1 MCQSGGRSIQAGIA
15 APLLVSLRVP
25 PQGSL
30 SLEAEVAR
38 VAPALTRQQLSFAR
52 LQGGSVSV
60 AAASPSV
67 AMQTSPAMVSASTW
81 QGSPQRGGCFS
92 AVVASPRATV
102 QSGPAPARLFRQPSP
117 RSFRL
122 EPVVADASRGVF
134 EKPVHVQVPA
144 AARQPAPYSHQSGS
158 VCIASATPA
167 AVSVTGLVA
176 GSVAVTASP
185 SGYASPL
192 NGGASGSA
200 SPRQPPPWFQQSST
214 CSASPIAMS
223 PRATNATSTIATV
236 VASEPVAT
244 TRRLQ
249 SGVVAS
255 AGRADES
262 RHQSLGAGRQNSWQ
276 QLHFPLV
283 PPATS
288 PLRSISP
295 GRAGVGATP
304 MVRQGTGIVS
314 PIVVHASLQS
324 SASSPS
330 VAKPSEPVQKLGLRA
345 ATAVHSSRSGST
357 FQSSTRHAED
367 ACRGSNAYNP
377 FLQPVDGAQLTENP
391 FEAMEK
397 GPASESLRTP
407 KAKRR
412 PPWVETHVGSKEAC
426 SVQAVATD
434 LIGNPFDYICGTADY
449 LTLAVAPCSQHVLE
463 ALHRE
468 SAKNLDRLVW
478 NVNTGLGA
486 DALHQRRLQEMTA
499 KACTIGESSPQVP
512 VARAL
517 SISLGSHTGCGPVG
531 TTVAAQMLS
540 SPPFAAE
547 HLVQPPPWCGP
558 MCRAPDQQPNI
569 LAVVAAAA
577 PDATPALSSRWS
589 EFEASSAGRQ
599 EAAVSP
605 EETPLWGAVD
615 RIVEDTRV
623 RPSSSF
629 DRDLKINT
637 PAPLVV
643 PKLRV
648 GSHTEAGQKQ
658 GRPDWAN
665 QDACLVVPLGPS
677 RLLVGIFDGHGE
689 HGGTIA
695 KGVRDLVAQLA
706 PKLFAEDLEPAG
718 DALPDVLRRLFNVAH
733 HGVAEGGFADFSGT
747 TATLA
752 IVDAVTGVVTCAHVG
767 DSRLVI
773 AADSMHIRFE
783 SPNHELLGEELR
795 RVLVASGEVRERMVS
810 GVVARRVFI
819 PGQELPGLAM
829 SRSLGDVQAHNL
841 GVSADPSI
849 HEGIP
854 MASGSI
860 LIVGSGGIWDKVPA
874 LEAVALVVA
883 EVAGGSVEFAA
894 AALVSEARARWL
906 LDGGGLGDVDDA
918 SAVVVFLS
926 R

>member
-1 MCQSGGRSIQAGIA
+1 
-15 APLLVSLRVP
+15 
-25 PQGSL
+25 
-30 SLEAEVAR
+30 
-38 VAPALTRQQLSFAR
+38 
-52 LQGGSVSV
+52 VSV

-81 QGSPQRGGCFS
+81 QGSPQRGGCWS

-117 RSFRL
+117 RPFRL
-122 EPVVADASRGVF
+122 EPVAADASRGVF
-134 EKPVHVQVPA
+134 EKPVHVQVPP
-144 AARQPAPYSHQSGS
+144 AARQPAPYSHQGGS
-158 VCIASATPA
+158 VCIASASPA

-176 GSVAVTASP
+176 GSVIVTATP

-249 SGVVAS
+249 S
-255 AGRADES
+255 DES

-276 QLHFPLV
+276 HLHFPLA

-304 MVRQGTGIVS
+304 MVRQGTGIAS

-324 SASSPS
+324 SASSPL

-357 FQSSTRHAED
+357 SPTRHAED

-377 FLQPVDGAQLTENP
+377 CLQPVDGAQLTENP

-397 GPASESLRTP
+397 GPSSESLQTP

-449 LTLAVAPCSQHVLE
+449 LTLAVAPCSQNVLE

-478 NVNTGLGA
+478 NVNTGLGV

-499 KACTIGESSPQVP
+499 KTCTTGESSPQVP

-531 TTVAAQMLS
+531 TTAAAQMLS
-540 SPPFAAE
+540 SPPSAAE
-547 HLVQPPPWCGP
+547 HAVQPPPWCGP
-558 MCRAPDQQPNI
+558 MCRAPDQQPTI
-569 LAVVAAAA
+569 LAVVAVAA

-589 EFEASSAGRQ
+589 EFEASFAGRQ

-605 EETPLWGAVD
+605 KETPLWGAVD

-648 GSHTEAGQKQ
+648 GSHTEAGQKH
-658 GRPDWAN
+658 GRPEWAN

-733 HGVAEGGFADFSGT
+733 HGVADGGFADFSGT
-747 TATLA
+747 TGTLA

-783 SPNHELLGEELR
+783 SPNHELLGDELR
-795 RVLVASGEVRERMVS
+795 RVLIASGEVRERMVS

-860 LIVGSGGIWDKVPA
+860 LIVGSDGIWDKVPA
-874 LEAVALVVA
+874 LEAIALVAA

-906 LDGGGLGDVDDA
+906 LDGGDVDDA